1 LNYVQTKL
9 TLRMES
15 ELIERA
21 KQHAKQQGKSLSQV
35 VADYFA
41 VYTQDKDKKNTAPV
55 TKSLVG
61 VFKESGLDQESY
73 KKHLEEKYL

>member
-1 LNYVQTKL
+1 MQTKL
-9 TLRMES
+9 TLRLES

-41 VYTQDKDKKNTAPV
+41 VFTQDKDKKRIAPV
-55 TKSLVG
+55 TQSLVG
-61 VFKESGLDQESY
+61 VLKASGLDQKAY

>member
-1 LNYVQTKL
+1 MQTKL
-9 TLRMES
+9 TLRLES

-21 KQHAKQQGKSLSQV
+21 KQHAKQQGKSLSQI

-41 VYTQDKDKKNTAPV
+41 VFTQDKDKKSIAPV
-55 TKSLVG
+55 TQSLVG
-61 VFKESGLDQESY
+61 VLKESGLDQESY

>member
-1 LNYVQTKL
+1 MQTKL
-9 TLRMES
+9 TLRLES

-21 KQHAKQQGKSLSQV
+21 KQHAKQQGKSLSQI

-41 VYTQDKDKKNTAPV
+41 VFTQDKDKKSTAPV
-55 TKSLVG
+55 TQSLVG
-61 VFKESGLDQESY
+61 VLKDSGLDQESY

>member
-1 LNYVQTKL
+1 MQTKL
-9 TLRMES
+9 TLRLES

-41 VYTQDKDKKNTAPV
+41 VFIQDKDKKSIAPV
-55 TKSLVG
+55 TQSLVG
-61 VFKESGLDQESY
+61 ILKEGDLDQESY

>member
-1 LNYVQTKL
+1 MQTKL
-9 TLRMES
+9 TLRLES

-41 VYTQDKDKKNTAPV
+41 VFTQDKDKKNIAPV
-55 TKSLVG
+55 TQSLVG
-61 VFKESGLDQESY
+61 VLKGSGLDRDSY
-73 KKHLEEKYL
+73 KKRLEEKYL

>member
-1 LNYVQTKL
+1 MQTKL
-9 TLRMES
+9 TLRLES

-41 VYTQDKDKKNTAPV
+41 VFTQDKDKKGTAPV
-55 TKSLVG
+55 TQSLVG
-61 VFKESGLDQESY
+61 VLKESDLDRDSY
-73 KKHLEEKYL
+73 KKRLEEKYL